1 MQYPLI
7 SEYMAAIR
15 DAHDNLD
22 QLSHLV
28 PVMDKYGE
36 PYRSGGAFAVVFRMQ
51 DEQTGKCYALKCFT
65 EEQEGRAEA
74 YRQIAEE
81 LEFVDSSYVTS
92 VKYLENELFVD
103 SSCDDDEFPVLLMD
117 WVEGDTME
125 AYIAAHHGDS
135 HAMSMLCYRFCKL
148 AAWLSS
154 QPFAHGDIKPDNIM
168 VRPDGTLTLVDY
180 DGMFVPA
187 MKGQPSPTIGTKDFS
202 HPLRTINDFDET
214 IDDFALASIALSLKA
229 ISLDASLLEQ
239 YGAPDRLLFSA
250 TDYLNLS
257 TSTAFAALQSLL
269 ADEDMQ
275 TLLSMFLLAN
285 AKKDLSMCSFRLFSV
300 QKPKEEE
307 VWSTEVTKEDL
318 ENVVE
323 DEFGV
328 KYSKDWKRL
337 LRAPKELRGE
347 YAIREGVKA
356 IGDNAFYNCNK
367 LMKKTIL
374 IACLGLVSLGLQAQS
389 ISLAGEW
396 NVELGKS
403 GSAFAKGKRA
413 SQGEVKRAIL
423 PGTIDTNHL
432 GFAPKDTMETTH
444 LTRLYAYKGAARYSR
459 TINIPKDWKKKP
471 VELFL
476 ERTRPT
482 WVYVDGELVDS
493 CNFISTPQRY
503 LLPKKV
509 KPGKHLLEI
518 VVDNGRGVPDQ
529 VYGSSHAYTEDTQ
542 TNWNG
547 IIGEIRLE
555 VKSEE
560 RRVKKQ
566 RSASEGKANSNVL
579 PDFAKDFHIE
589 GAHFYANGHRIF
601 LRGKHDAA
609 VWPLTG
615 HVEMSVEGWMKYLGT
630 CKEYGINHV
639 RFHSWCPPEAA
650 FVAADSLGIYLQPEL
665 PFWGSFDKKDERL
678 MAFLHQEGENILR
691 EYGHHPSFRMMAL
704 GNELWGDIDK
714 MKEFVDDFRKIAPDK
729 YYTFG
734 SNYYLGYQGIK
745 EGMDYFTTCRIGG
758 EGWGKYNT
766 HTRGSFSFADAYD
779 GGMINHFHPN
789 STMNF
794 DEACD
799 KAGIPI
805 ISHETGQFQ
814 TYPDYRE
821 MKKYTGVLHPYN
833 FEVFRR
839 RLAAAGMLSQADD
852 FHKASGLWSVK
863 LYKADIEMDLRTRNM
878 AGFQLLDI
886 QDYPGQGSAFVG
898 ILDAFMESKGITT
911 PEEWRQ
917 WCSPVVPLL
926 EMKKFCFVDGEK
938 IQAKV
943 KVANYGG
950 SSLKGKKLKWHL
962 VAENGLFCMDDGTF
976 STKDG
981 EVRKNVGGLM
991 AEDEGVLNIFSYDEG
1006 LVEVGELNGVFHVQ
1020 KPTKLLLTLNIE
1032 GAEAR
1037 NSYELWV
1044 YPKKALEKKGIIIA
1058 RDLNQEVVKVLEK
1071 GGKVLWMPTASS
1083 HFVAA
1088 DDTLSQAENATPYT
1102 VGGLFQTDYWN
1113 YRMFK
1118 TICENNKKK
1127 VSPGTLGILTNPNH
1141 PIFKG
1146 FPTEMHTNWQ
1156 WFPVIKESHPLVL
1169 DNFAKDY
1176 RPIVQVIDNIERNH
1190 KLGLVMEWKVGAGK
1204 LLVCMSDL
1212 EKAAKYPEGKAFY
1225 QSVIDYM
1232 RSVDFNPQVEMTA
1245 SDLLKTLKEEPRKVS
1260 LKELNNISQY

>member
-1 MQYPLI
+1 MRRI
-7 SEYMAAIR
+7 
-15 DAHDNLD
+15 
-22 QLSHLV
+22 V
-28 PVMDKYGE
+28 
-36 PYRSGGAFAVVFRMQ
+36 
-51 DEQTGKCYALKCFT
+51 
-65 EEQEGRAEA
+65 
-74 YRQIAEE
+74 
-81 LEFVDSSYVTS
+81 
-92 VKYLENELFVD
+92 
-103 SSCDDDEFPVLLMD
+103 
-117 WVEGDTME
+117 
-125 AYIAAHHGDS
+125 
-135 HAMSMLCYRFCKL
+135 
-148 AAWLSS
+148 
-154 QPFAHGDIKPDNIM
+154 
-168 VRPDGTLTLVDY
+168 
-180 DGMFVPA
+180 
-187 MKGQPSPTIGTKDFS
+187 
-202 HPLRTINDFDET
+202 
-214 IDDFALASIALSLKA
+214 
-229 ISLDASLLEQ
+229 
-239 YGAPDRLLFSA
+239 
-250 TDYLNLS
+250 
-257 TSTAFAALQSLL
+257 
-269 ADEDMQ
+269 
-275 TLLSMFLLAN
+275 
-285 AKKDLSMCSFRLFSV
+285 
-300 QKPKEEE
+300 
-307 VWSTEVTKEDL
+307 
-318 ENVVE
+318 
-323 DEFGV
+323 
-328 KYSKDWKRL
+328 
-337 LRAPKELRGE
+337 
-347 YAIREGVKA
+347 
-356 IGDNAFYNCNK
+356 
-367 LMKKTIL
+367 L
-374 IACLGLVSLGLQAQS
+374 IASLGLMSLSMQAQS

-396 NVELGKS
+396 QVELGESK
-403 GSAFAKGKRA
+403 SAFAKGKRMVTDA
-413 SQGEVKRAIL
+413 VKRAIL

-518 VVDNGRGVPDQ
+518 VVDNGKGVPEQ

-547 IIGEIRLE
+547 IIGRIELQLACSVESKFAETLTEAIPSSS
-555 VKSEE
+555 V
-560 RRVKKQ
+560 VP
-566 RSASEGKANSNVL
+566 SAGAISSHSVASPTVL
-579 PDFAKDFHIE
+579 QMPDFAKDFHIE

-615 HVEMSVEGWMKYLGT
+615 HVEMSVEGWMKYLAT

-665 PFWGSFDKKDERL
+665 PFWGSFDKKDEKL
-678 MAFLHQEGENILR
+678 MTFLHQEGENILR

-799 KAGIPI
+799 SCAKPQSWQKPDASRKQAAGIPI

-863 LYKADIEMDLRTRNM
+863 LYKADIEMDLRTQNM

-926 EMKKFCFVDGEK
+926 EVEKFCFEDGEK

-950 SSLKGKKLKWHL
+950 SSLYGKKLKWKIGD
-962 VAENGLFCMDDGTF
+962 A
-976 STKDG
+976 
-981 EVRKNVGGLM
+981 
-991 AEDEGVLNIFSYDEG
+991 EGVMNIFTYDEG
-1006 LVEVGELNGVFHVQ
+1006 LIDVGVLDEEISVD

-1032 GAEAR
+1032 GTEAR
-1037 NSYELWV
+1037 NSYELWI
-1044 YPKKALEKKGIIIA
+1044 YPKKALEKKGVIIA
-1058 RDLNQEVVKVLEK
+1058 RNLDQEVVKALKK
-1071 GGKVLWMPTASS
+1071 GGKVLWMPTASC

-1088 DDTLSQAENATPYT
+1088 DDTLSQADNATPYT

-1127 VSPGTLGILTNPNH
+1127 VSPGTLGILTNPEH

-1176 RPIVQVIDNIERNH
+1176 RPVVQVIDNIERNH

-1212 EKAAKYPEGKAFY
+1212 EKASKYPEGKAFY

>member
-1 MQYPLI
+1 
-7 SEYMAAIR
+7 
-15 DAHDNLD
+15 
-22 QLSHLV
+22 
-28 PVMDKYGE
+28 
-36 PYRSGGAFAVVFRMQ
+36 
-51 DEQTGKCYALKCFT
+51 
-65 EEQEGRAEA
+65 
-74 YRQIAEE
+74 
-81 LEFVDSSYVTS
+81 
-92 VKYLENELFVD
+92 
-103 SSCDDDEFPVLLMD
+103 
-117 WVEGDTME
+117 
-125 AYIAAHHGDS
+125 
-135 HAMSMLCYRFCKL
+135 
-148 AAWLSS
+148 
-154 QPFAHGDIKPDNIM
+154 
-168 VRPDGTLTLVDY
+168 
-180 DGMFVPA
+180 
-187 MKGQPSPTIGTKDFS
+187 
-202 HPLRTINDFDET
+202 
-214 IDDFALASIALSLKA
+214 
-229 ISLDASLLEQ
+229 
-239 YGAPDRLLFSA
+239 
-250 TDYLNLS
+250 
-257 TSTAFAALQSLL
+257 
-269 ADEDMQ
+269 
-275 TLLSMFLLAN
+275 
-285 AKKDLSMCSFRLFSV
+285 
-300 QKPKEEE
+300 
-307 VWSTEVTKEDL
+307 
-318 ENVVE
+318 
-323 DEFGV
+323 
-328 KYSKDWKRL
+328 
-337 LRAPKELRGE
+337 
-347 YAIREGVKA
+347 
-356 IGDNAFYNCNK
+356 
-367 LMKKTIL
+367 MKKTIL

-403 GSAFAKGKRA
+403 GSAFAKSKRA
-413 SQGEVKRAIL
+413 SQGEVKHAIL
-423 PGTIDTNHL
+423 PGTIDTNRL

-518 VVDNGRGVPDQ
+518 VVDNGRGVPEQ

-799 KAGIPI
+799 KVGIPI

-926 EMKKFCFVDGEK
+926 EVEKFCFEDGEK

-950 SSLKGKKLKWHL
+950 SSLYGKKLKWKIGD
-962 VAENGLFCMDDGTF
+962 A
-976 STKDG
+976 
-981 EVRKNVGGLM
+981 
-991 AEDEGVLNIFSYDEG
+991 EGVMNIFTYDEG
-1006 LVEVGELNGVFHVQ
+1006 LLDVGVLDEEISAD
-1020 KPTKLLLTLNIE
+1020 KPTKLNVSLNIE
-1032 GAEAR
+1032 GTEAR

-1044 YPKKALEKKGIIIA
+1044 YPKKALEKKGVIIA
-1058 RDLNQEVVKVLEK
+1058 KDLNQEVVKVLEK

-1088 DDTLSQAENATPYT
+1088 DDTLSQADNVTPYT

-1127 VSPGTLGILTNPNH
+1127 VSPGTLGILTNPEH

-1156 WFPVIKESHPLVL
+1156 WFPVVKESHPLVL

-1212 EKAAKYPEGKAFY
+1212 EKAAQYPEGKAFY

-1232 RSVDFNPQVEMTA
+1232 RSADFNPSAEVTVDELKKKLVE
-1245 SDLLKTLKEEPRKVS
+1245 KPRQVS

>member
-1 MQYPLI
+1 
-7 SEYMAAIR
+7 
-15 DAHDNLD
+15 
-22 QLSHLV
+22 
-28 PVMDKYGE
+28 
-36 PYRSGGAFAVVFRMQ
+36 
-51 DEQTGKCYALKCFT
+51 
-65 EEQEGRAEA
+65 
-74 YRQIAEE
+74 
-81 LEFVDSSYVTS
+81 
-92 VKYLENELFVD
+92 
-103 SSCDDDEFPVLLMD
+103 
-117 WVEGDTME
+117 
-125 AYIAAHHGDS
+125 
-135 HAMSMLCYRFCKL
+135 
-148 AAWLSS
+148 
-154 QPFAHGDIKPDNIM
+154 
-168 VRPDGTLTLVDY
+168 
-180 DGMFVPA
+180 
-187 MKGQPSPTIGTKDFS
+187 
-202 HPLRTINDFDET
+202 
-214 IDDFALASIALSLKA
+214 
-229 ISLDASLLEQ
+229 
-239 YGAPDRLLFSA
+239 
-250 TDYLNLS
+250 
-257 TSTAFAALQSLL
+257 
-269 ADEDMQ
+269 
-275 TLLSMFLLAN
+275 
-285 AKKDLSMCSFRLFSV
+285 
-300 QKPKEEE
+300 
-307 VWSTEVTKEDL
+307 
-318 ENVVE
+318 
-323 DEFGV
+323 
-328 KYSKDWKRL
+328 
-337 LRAPKELRGE
+337 
-347 YAIREGVKA
+347 
-356 IGDNAFYNCNK
+356 
-367 LMKKTIL
+367 MKKTIL

-403 GSAFAKGKRA
+403 GSAFAKSKRA
-413 SQGEVKRAIL
+413 SQGEAKRAIL

-518 VVDNGRGVPDQ
+518 VVDNGRGVPDL

-560 RRVKKQ
+560 RGVKKQ
-566 RSASEGKANSNVL
+566 RSVSEGKANSNVL

-589 GAHFYANGHRIF
+589 GTHFYANGHRIF

-863 LYKADIEMDLRTRNM
+863 LYKADIEMNLRTRNM

-917 WCSPVVPLL
+917 WCSPVIPLL
-926 EMKKFCFVDGEK
+926 EVEKFCFEDGEK

-950 SSLKGKKLKWHL
+950 SSLYGKKLKWKIGD
-962 VAENGLFCMDDGTF
+962 A
-976 STKDG
+976 
-981 EVRKNVGGLM
+981 
-991 AEDEGVLNIFSYDEG
+991 EGVMNIFTYDEG
-1006 LVEVGELNGVFHVQ
+1006 LIDVGVLDEEISAD
-1020 KPTKLLLTLNIE
+1020 KPTKLNVSLNIE
-1032 GAEAR
+1032 ETEAR
-1037 NSYELWV
+1037 NSYEFWV
-1044 YPKKALEKKGIIIA
+1044 YPKKALEKKGVIIA
-1058 RDLNQEVVKVLEK
+1058 KDLNEKVVKVLEH

-1088 DDTLSQAENATPYT
+1088 DDTLSQVDNATPYT

-1118 TICENNKKK
+1118 TICESNKKK
-1127 VSPGTLGILTNPNH
+1127 ISPGTLGILTNPEH

-1204 LLVCMSDL
+1204 LLVCMSNL

-1225 QSVIDYM
+1225 QSVIGYM
-1232 RSVDFNPQVEMTA
+1232 RSADFNPSAEITVDE
-1245 SDLLKTLKEEPRKVS
+1245 LKKKLAEKPRQVS

>member
-1 MQYPLI
+1 
-7 SEYMAAIR
+7 
-15 DAHDNLD
+15 
-22 QLSHLV
+22 
-28 PVMDKYGE
+28 
-36 PYRSGGAFAVVFRMQ
+36 
-51 DEQTGKCYALKCFT
+51 
-65 EEQEGRAEA
+65 
-74 YRQIAEE
+74 
-81 LEFVDSSYVTS
+81 
-92 VKYLENELFVD
+92 
-103 SSCDDDEFPVLLMD
+103 
-117 WVEGDTME
+117 
-125 AYIAAHHGDS
+125 
-135 HAMSMLCYRFCKL
+135 
-148 AAWLSS
+148 
-154 QPFAHGDIKPDNIM
+154 
-168 VRPDGTLTLVDY
+168 
-180 DGMFVPA
+180 
-187 MKGQPSPTIGTKDFS
+187 
-202 HPLRTINDFDET
+202 
-214 IDDFALASIALSLKA
+214 
-229 ISLDASLLEQ
+229 
-239 YGAPDRLLFSA
+239 
-250 TDYLNLS
+250 
-257 TSTAFAALQSLL
+257 
-269 ADEDMQ
+269 
-275 TLLSMFLLAN
+275 
-285 AKKDLSMCSFRLFSV
+285 
-300 QKPKEEE
+300 
-307 VWSTEVTKEDL
+307 
-318 ENVVE
+318 
-323 DEFGV
+323 
-328 KYSKDWKRL
+328 
-337 LRAPKELRGE
+337 
-347 YAIREGVKA
+347 
-356 IGDNAFYNCNK
+356 
-367 LMKKTIL
+367 MKKSIL

-403 GSAFAKGKRA
+403 GSVFAKSKRA

-432 GFAPKDTMETTH
+432 GFAPNDTMGTTH

-518 VVDNGRGVPDQ
+518 VVDNGRGVPEQ

-560 RRVKKQ
+560 RRVK
-566 RSASEGKANSNVL
+566 NSNVL
-579 PDFAKDFHIE
+579 PDFAKDFHIK

-615 HVEMSVEGWMKYLGT
+615 YVEMSVEGWMKYLGT

-758 EGWGKYNT
+758 EEWGKYNT

-926 EMKKFCFVDGEK
+926 EVEKFCFEDGEK

-950 SSLKGKKLKWHL
+950 SSLYGKKLKWKIGD
-962 VAENGLFCMDDGTF
+962 A
-976 STKDG
+976 
-981 EVRKNVGGLM
+981 
-991 AEDEGVLNIFSYDEG
+991 EGVMNIFTYDEG
-1006 LVEVGELNGVFHVQ
+1006 LVDVGVLDEAISVDE
-1020 KPTKLLLTLNIE
+1020 PTKLLFTLNIE
-1032 GAEAR
+1032 GTEAR
-1037 NSYELWV
+1037 NSYELWI
-1044 YPKKALEKKGIIIA
+1044 YPKKALEKKGVIIA
-1058 RDLNQEVVKVLEK
+1058 KDLNQEVVKVLEK
-1071 GGKVLWMPTASS
+1071 GGKVLWMPT
-1083 HFVAA
+1083 
-1088 DDTLSQAENATPYT
+1088 DNATPYT

-1127 VSPGTLGILTNPNH
+1127 VSPGTLGILTNPEH

-1212 EKAAKYPEGKAFY
+1212 EKAAQYPEGKAFY

-1232 RSVDFNPQVEMTA
+1232 RSADFNPFSEITVDE
-1245 SDLLKTLKEEPRKVS
+1245 LKKKLAEKPRQVS

>member
-1 MQYPLI
+1 MRRIVLI
-7 SEYMAAIR
+7 
-15 DAHDNLD
+15 
-22 QLSHLV
+22 
-28 PVMDKYGE
+28 
-36 PYRSGGAFAVVFRMQ
+36 
-51 DEQTGKCYALKCFT
+51 
-65 EEQEGRAEA
+65 
-74 YRQIAEE
+74 
-81 LEFVDSSYVTS
+81 
-92 VKYLENELFVD
+92 
-103 SSCDDDEFPVLLMD
+103 
-117 WVEGDTME
+117 
-125 AYIAAHHGDS
+125 
-135 HAMSMLCYRFCKL
+135 
-148 AAWLSS
+148 
-154 QPFAHGDIKPDNIM
+154 
-168 VRPDGTLTLVDY
+168 
-180 DGMFVPA
+180 
-187 MKGQPSPTIGTKDFS
+187 
-202 HPLRTINDFDET
+202 
-214 IDDFALASIALSLKA
+214 
-229 ISLDASLLEQ
+229 
-239 YGAPDRLLFSA
+239 
-250 TDYLNLS
+250 
-257 TSTAFAALQSLL
+257 
-269 ADEDMQ
+269 
-275 TLLSMFLLAN
+275 
-285 AKKDLSMCSFRLFSV
+285 
-300 QKPKEEE
+300 
-307 VWSTEVTKEDL
+307 
-318 ENVVE
+318 
-323 DEFGV
+323 
-328 KYSKDWKRL
+328 
-337 LRAPKELRGE
+337 
-347 YAIREGVKA
+347 
-356 IGDNAFYNCNK
+356 
-367 LMKKTIL
+367 
-374 IACLGLVSLGLQAQS
+374 VSLGLMSLSMQAQS

-396 NVELGKS
+396 NVELEKS
-403 GSAFAKGKRA
+403 GSAFSKSKRA
-413 SQGEVKRAIL
+413 SQGEVNRAIL

-560 RRVKKQ
+560 RRVK
-566 RSASEGKANSNVL
+566 NSNVL
-579 PDFAKDFHIE
+579 PDFAKDFHIK

-615 HVEMSVEGWMKYLGT
+615 HVEMSVEGWMKYFGT

-714 MKEFVDDFRKIAPDK
+714 MKELVDDFRKIAPDK

-821 MKKYTGVLHPYN
+821 IKKYTGVLHPYN
-833 FEVFRR
+833 LEVFRR

-911 PEEWRQ
+911 SEEWRQ

-926 EMKKFCFVDGEK
+926 EMKKFCFEDGEK

-950 SSLKGKKLKWHL
+950 TSLYGKKLMWKIGD
-962 VAENGLFCMDDGTF
+962 A
-976 STKDG
+976 
-981 EVRKNVGGLM
+981 
-991 AEDEGVLNIFSYDEG
+991 EGVMNIFTYDEG
-1006 LVEVGELNGVFHVQ
+1006 LIDVGILDEEISADKPAKLNVS
-1020 KPTKLLLTLNIE
+1020 LNIE
-1032 GAEAR
+1032 GTEAR

-1071 GGKVLWMPTASS
+1071 GGKVLWMPDS
-1083 HFVAA
+1083 
-1088 DDTLSQAENATPYT
+1088 LPYT

-1127 VSPGTLGILTNPNH
+1127 VSPGTLGILTNPEH

-1212 EKAAKYPEGKAFY
+1212 EKASKYPEGKAFY

-1232 RSVDFNPQVEMTA
+1232 RSADFNPSAEITVDE
-1245 SDLLKTLKEEPRKVS
+1245 LKKKLAEKPRQVS

>member
-1 MQYPLI
+1 MRRI
-7 SEYMAAIR
+7 
-15 DAHDNLD
+15 
-22 QLSHLV
+22 V
-28 PVMDKYGE
+28 
-36 PYRSGGAFAVVFRMQ
+36 
-51 DEQTGKCYALKCFT
+51 
-65 EEQEGRAEA
+65 
-74 YRQIAEE
+74 
-81 LEFVDSSYVTS
+81 
-92 VKYLENELFVD
+92 
-103 SSCDDDEFPVLLMD
+103 
-117 WVEGDTME
+117 
-125 AYIAAHHGDS
+125 
-135 HAMSMLCYRFCKL
+135 
-148 AAWLSS
+148 
-154 QPFAHGDIKPDNIM
+154 
-168 VRPDGTLTLVDY
+168 
-180 DGMFVPA
+180 
-187 MKGQPSPTIGTKDFS
+187 
-202 HPLRTINDFDET
+202 
-214 IDDFALASIALSLKA
+214 
-229 ISLDASLLEQ
+229 
-239 YGAPDRLLFSA
+239 
-250 TDYLNLS
+250 
-257 TSTAFAALQSLL
+257 
-269 ADEDMQ
+269 
-275 TLLSMFLLAN
+275 
-285 AKKDLSMCSFRLFSV
+285 
-300 QKPKEEE
+300 
-307 VWSTEVTKEDL
+307 
-318 ENVVE
+318 
-323 DEFGV
+323 
-328 KYSKDWKRL
+328 
-337 LRAPKELRGE
+337 
-347 YAIREGVKA
+347 
-356 IGDNAFYNCNK
+356 
-367 LMKKTIL
+367 L
-374 IACLGLVSLGLQAQS
+374 IASLGLMSLSMQAQS

-396 NVELGKS
+396 QVELGESK
-403 GSAFAKGKRA
+403 SAFAKGKRMVTDA
-413 SQGEVKRAIL
+413 VKRAIL

-518 VVDNGRGVPDQ
+518 VVDNGRGVPEQ

-547 IIGEIRLE
+547 IIGRIELQLVGSADSKSAE
-555 VKSEE
+555 VLAGAIPS
-560 RRVKKQ
+560 
-566 RSASEGKANSNVL
+566 RSVASPSAL
-579 PDFAKDFHIE
+579 QMPDFAKDFHIE

-650 FVAADSLGIYLQPEL
+650 FVAADSLEIYLQPEL

-714 MKEFVDDFRKIAPDK
+714 MKEFVDDFRKTAPDK

-926 EMKKFCFVDGEK
+926 EVEKFCFEDGEK

-950 SSLKGKKLKWHL
+950 SSLYGKKLKWKI
-962 VAENGLFCMDDGTF
+962 GDT
-976 STKDG
+976 
-981 EVRKNVGGLM
+981 
-991 AEDEGVLNIFSYDEG
+991 EGVMNIFTYDEG
-1006 LVEVGELNGVFHVQ
+1006 LIDVGVLDEEISVD

-1032 GAEAR
+1032 GTEAR
-1037 NSYELWV
+1037 NSYELWA
-1044 YPKKALEKKGIIIA
+1044 YPKKALEKKGVIIA
-1058 RDLNQEVVKVLEK
+1058 KDLNQEVVKVLEK
-1071 GGKVLWMPTASS
+1071 GAKVLWMPTVSS

-1088 DDTLSQAENATPYT
+1088 DDTLSQADNATPYT

-1127 VSPGTLGILTNPNH
+1127 VSPGTLGILTNPEH
-1141 PIFKG
+1141 PIFKE

-1156 WFPVIKESHPLVL
+1156 WFPIIKESHPLVL

-1232 RSVDFNPQVEMTA
+1232 RSADFNPSSEISVDE
-1245 SDLLKTLKEEPRKVS
+1245 LKKKLAEKPSQVS

>member
-1 MQYPLI
+1 
-7 SEYMAAIR
+7 
-15 DAHDNLD
+15 
-22 QLSHLV
+22 
-28 PVMDKYGE
+28 
-36 PYRSGGAFAVVFRMQ
+36 
-51 DEQTGKCYALKCFT
+51 
-65 EEQEGRAEA
+65 
-74 YRQIAEE
+74 
-81 LEFVDSSYVTS
+81 
-92 VKYLENELFVD
+92 
-103 SSCDDDEFPVLLMD
+103 
-117 WVEGDTME
+117 
-125 AYIAAHHGDS
+125 
-135 HAMSMLCYRFCKL
+135 
-148 AAWLSS
+148 
-154 QPFAHGDIKPDNIM
+154 
-168 VRPDGTLTLVDY
+168 
-180 DGMFVPA
+180 
-187 MKGQPSPTIGTKDFS
+187 
-202 HPLRTINDFDET
+202 
-214 IDDFALASIALSLKA
+214 
-229 ISLDASLLEQ
+229 
-239 YGAPDRLLFSA
+239 
-250 TDYLNLS
+250 
-257 TSTAFAALQSLL
+257 
-269 ADEDMQ
+269 
-275 TLLSMFLLAN
+275 
-285 AKKDLSMCSFRLFSV
+285 
-300 QKPKEEE
+300 
-307 VWSTEVTKEDL
+307 
-318 ENVVE
+318 
-323 DEFGV
+323 
-328 KYSKDWKRL
+328 
-337 LRAPKELRGE
+337 
-347 YAIREGVKA
+347 
-356 IGDNAFYNCNK
+356 
-367 LMKKTIL
+367 MKKSIL

-403 GSAFAKGKRA
+403 GSAFAKSKRA
-413 SQGEVKRAIL
+413 SHGEVKRAIL

-493 CNFISTPQRY
+493 CNFISTPQCY

-518 VVDNGRGVPDQ
+518 VVDNGRGVPDL

-560 RRVKKQ
+560 RGVKKQ
-566 RSASEGKANSNVL
+566 RSVSEGKANSNVL

-589 GAHFYANGHRIF
+589 GTHFYANGHRIF

-678 MAFLHQEGENILR
+678 MAFLHQEGVNILR
-691 EYGHHPSFRMMAL
+691 EYGHHPSFRMMVL

-805 ISHETGQFQ
+805 ISHETGEFQ

-863 LYKADIEMDLRTRNM
+863 LYKTDIEMDLRTRNM

-926 EMKKFCFVDGEK
+926 EVEKFCFEDGEK

-950 SSLKGKKLKWHL
+950 SSLYGKKLKWKIGD
-962 VAENGLFCMDDGTF
+962 A
-976 STKDG
+976 
-981 EVRKNVGGLM
+981 
-991 AEDEGVLNIFSYDEG
+991 EGVMNIFTYDEG
-1006 LVEVGELNGVFHVQ
+1006 LIDVGVLDEEISAD
-1020 KPTKLLLTLNIE
+1020 KPTKLNVSLNIE
-1032 GAEAR
+1032 ETEAR
-1037 NSYELWV
+1037 NSYEFWV
-1044 YPKKALEKKGIIIA
+1044 YPKKALEKKGVIIA
-1058 RDLNQEVVKVLEK
+1058 KDLNEKVVKVLEH

-1088 DDTLSQAENATPYT
+1088 DDTLLQADNATPYT

-1127 VSPGTLGILTNPNH
+1127 VSPGTLGILTNPEH

-1204 LLVCMSDL
+1204 LLVCMSNL

-1225 QSVIDYM
+1225 QSVIGYM
-1232 RSVDFNPQVEMTA
+1232 RSADFNPSAEITVDE
-1245 SDLLKTLKEEPRKVS
+1245 LKKKLAEKPRQVS

>member
-1 MQYPLI
+1 
-7 SEYMAAIR
+7 
-15 DAHDNLD
+15 
-22 QLSHLV
+22 
-28 PVMDKYGE
+28 
-36 PYRSGGAFAVVFRMQ
+36 
-51 DEQTGKCYALKCFT
+51 
-65 EEQEGRAEA
+65 
-74 YRQIAEE
+74 
-81 LEFVDSSYVTS
+81 
-92 VKYLENELFVD
+92 
-103 SSCDDDEFPVLLMD
+103 
-117 WVEGDTME
+117 
-125 AYIAAHHGDS
+125 
-135 HAMSMLCYRFCKL
+135 
-148 AAWLSS
+148 
-154 QPFAHGDIKPDNIM
+154 
-168 VRPDGTLTLVDY
+168 
-180 DGMFVPA
+180 
-187 MKGQPSPTIGTKDFS
+187 
-202 HPLRTINDFDET
+202 
-214 IDDFALASIALSLKA
+214 
-229 ISLDASLLEQ
+229 
-239 YGAPDRLLFSA
+239 
-250 TDYLNLS
+250 
-257 TSTAFAALQSLL
+257 
-269 ADEDMQ
+269 
-275 TLLSMFLLAN
+275 
-285 AKKDLSMCSFRLFSV
+285 
-300 QKPKEEE
+300 
-307 VWSTEVTKEDL
+307 
-318 ENVVE
+318 
-323 DEFGV
+323 
-328 KYSKDWKRL
+328 
-337 LRAPKELRGE
+337 
-347 YAIREGVKA
+347 
-356 IGDNAFYNCNK
+356 
-367 LMKKTIL
+367 MKKSIL

-403 GSAFAKGKRA
+403 GSAFAKSKRA
-413 SQGEVKRAIL
+413 SHGEVKRAIL

-493 CNFISTPQRY
+493 CNFISTPQCY

-518 VVDNGRGVPDQ
+518 VVDNGRGVPDL

-560 RRVKKQ
+560 RGVKKQ
-566 RSASEGKANSNVL
+566 RSVSEGKANSNVL

-589 GAHFYANGHRIF
+589 GTHFYANGHRIF

-833 FEVFRR
+833 LEVFRR

-926 EMKKFCFVDGEK
+926 EVEKFCFEDGEK

-950 SSLKGKKLKWHL
+950 SSLYGKKLKWKIGD
-962 VAENGLFCMDDGTF
+962 A
-976 STKDG
+976 
-981 EVRKNVGGLM
+981 
-991 AEDEGVLNIFSYDEG
+991 EGVMNIFTYDEG
-1006 LVEVGELNGVFHVQ
+1006 LIDVGVLDERISVD
-1020 KPTKLLLTLNIE
+1020 KPTKLNVSLNIE
-1032 GAEAR
+1032 GTEAR
-1037 NSYELWV
+1037 NSYEFWV
-1044 YPKKALEKKGIIIA
+1044 YPKKALEKKGVIIA
-1058 RDLNQEVVKVLEK
+1058 KDLNQEVVKVLEK

-1088 DDTLSQAENATPYT
+1088 DDTLSQVDNATPYT

-1127 VSPGTLGILTNPNH
+1127 VSPGTLGILTNPEH

-1232 RSVDFNPQVEMTA
+1232 RSADFNPSAEITVDE
-1245 SDLLKTLKEEPRKVS
+1245 LKKKLAEKPHQVS

>member
-1 MQYPLI
+1 
-7 SEYMAAIR
+7 
-15 DAHDNLD
+15 
-22 QLSHLV
+22 
-28 PVMDKYGE
+28 
-36 PYRSGGAFAVVFRMQ
+36 
-51 DEQTGKCYALKCFT
+51 
-65 EEQEGRAEA
+65 
-74 YRQIAEE
+74 
-81 LEFVDSSYVTS
+81 
-92 VKYLENELFVD
+92 
-103 SSCDDDEFPVLLMD
+103 
-117 WVEGDTME
+117 
-125 AYIAAHHGDS
+125 
-135 HAMSMLCYRFCKL
+135 
-148 AAWLSS
+148 
-154 QPFAHGDIKPDNIM
+154 
-168 VRPDGTLTLVDY
+168 
-180 DGMFVPA
+180 
-187 MKGQPSPTIGTKDFS
+187 
-202 HPLRTINDFDET
+202 
-214 IDDFALASIALSLKA
+214 
-229 ISLDASLLEQ
+229 
-239 YGAPDRLLFSA
+239 
-250 TDYLNLS
+250 
-257 TSTAFAALQSLL
+257 
-269 ADEDMQ
+269 
-275 TLLSMFLLAN
+275 
-285 AKKDLSMCSFRLFSV
+285 
-300 QKPKEEE
+300 
-307 VWSTEVTKEDL
+307 
-318 ENVVE
+318 
-323 DEFGV
+323 
-328 KYSKDWKRL
+328 
-337 LRAPKELRGE
+337 
-347 YAIREGVKA
+347 
-356 IGDNAFYNCNK
+356 
-367 LMKKTIL
+367 MKKTIL

-403 GSAFAKGKRA
+403 GSAFAKSKRT

-423 PGTIDTNHL
+423 PGTIDTNRL

-459 TINIPKDWKKKP
+459 IINIPKDWKKKP

-518 VVDNGRGVPDQ
+518 VVDNGRGVPEQ

-560 RRVKKQ
+560 RRVK
-566 RSASEGKANSNVL
+566 NSNVL
-579 PDFAKDFHIE
+579 PDFAKNFHIE
-589 GAHFYANGHRIF
+589 GAHFFANGHRIF

-615 HVEMSVEGWMKYLGT
+615 HVEMGVEGWMKYLGT

-821 MKKYTGVLHPYN
+821 IKKYTGVLHPYN

-926 EMKKFCFVDGEK
+926 EVEKFCFEDGEK

-950 SSLKGKKLKWHL
+950 SSLYGKKLKWKIGD
-962 VAENGLFCMDDGTF
+962 A
-976 STKDG
+976 
-981 EVRKNVGGLM
+981 
-991 AEDEGVLNIFSYDEG
+991 EGVMNIFTYDEG
-1006 LVEVGELNGVFHVQ
+1006 LIDVGVLDEEISVD

-1032 GAEAR
+1032 GTEAR
-1037 NSYELWV
+1037 NSYELWA
-1044 YPKKALEKKGIIIA
+1044 YPKKALEKKGVIIA

-1071 GGKVLWMPTASS
+1071 GGKVLWMPTTSS

-1088 DDTLSQAENATPYT
+1088 DDTLSQAQNATPYT

-1127 VSPGTLGILTNPNH
+1127 VSPGTLGILTNPEH

-1146 FPTEMHTNWQ
+1146 FPTVMHTNWQ

-1190 KLGLVMEWKVGAGK
+1190 KLGLVMEWKMGAGK

-1212 EKAAKYPEGKAFY
+1212 EKASKYPEGKAFY

-1232 RSVDFNPQVEMTA
+1232 RSADFNPSSEISVDE
-1245 SDLLKTLKEEPRKVS
+1245 LKKKLAEKPRQVS

>member
-1 MQYPLI
+1 
-7 SEYMAAIR
+7 
-15 DAHDNLD
+15 
-22 QLSHLV
+22 
-28 PVMDKYGE
+28 
-36 PYRSGGAFAVVFRMQ
+36 
-51 DEQTGKCYALKCFT
+51 
-65 EEQEGRAEA
+65 
-74 YRQIAEE
+74 
-81 LEFVDSSYVTS
+81 
-92 VKYLENELFVD
+92 
-103 SSCDDDEFPVLLMD
+103 
-117 WVEGDTME
+117 
-125 AYIAAHHGDS
+125 
-135 HAMSMLCYRFCKL
+135 
-148 AAWLSS
+148 
-154 QPFAHGDIKPDNIM
+154 
-168 VRPDGTLTLVDY
+168 
-180 DGMFVPA
+180 
-187 MKGQPSPTIGTKDFS
+187 
-202 HPLRTINDFDET
+202 
-214 IDDFALASIALSLKA
+214 
-229 ISLDASLLEQ
+229 
-239 YGAPDRLLFSA
+239 
-250 TDYLNLS
+250 
-257 TSTAFAALQSLL
+257 
-269 ADEDMQ
+269 
-275 TLLSMFLLAN
+275 
-285 AKKDLSMCSFRLFSV
+285 
-300 QKPKEEE
+300 
-307 VWSTEVTKEDL
+307 
-318 ENVVE
+318 
-323 DEFGV
+323 
-328 KYSKDWKRL
+328 
-337 LRAPKELRGE
+337 
-347 YAIREGVKA
+347 
-356 IGDNAFYNCNK
+356 
-367 LMKKTIL
+367 MKKTIL

-403 GSAFAKGKRA
+403 GSAFTKSKHAPQSEA
-413 SQGEVKRAIL
+413 KRAIL

-518 VVDNGRGVPDQ
+518 VVDNGRGVPEQ

-560 RRVKKQ
+560 RRVK
-566 RSASEGKANSNVL
+566 NSNVL

-799 KAGIPI
+799 PCAKPQSWQKPDASRKQAAGIPI

-926 EMKKFCFVDGEK
+926 EVEKFCFEDGEK

-950 SSLKGKKLKWHL
+950 SSLYGKKLKWKIGD
-962 VAENGLFCMDDGTF
+962 A
-976 STKDG
+976 
-981 EVRKNVGGLM
+981 
-991 AEDEGVLNIFSYDEG
+991 EGVMNIFTYDEG
-1006 LVEVGELNGVFHVQ
+1006 LIDVGVLDEEISVD

-1032 GAEAR
+1032 GTEAR

-1044 YPKKALEKKGIIIA
+1044 YPKKVLEKKGVIIA
-1058 RDLNQEVVKVLEK
+1058 KDLNQEVVKVLEK

-1088 DDTLSQAENATPYT
+1088 DDTLSQADNATPYT

-1127 VSPGTLGILTNPNH
+1127 VSPGTLGILTNPEH

-1190 KLGLVMEWKVGAGK
+1190 KLGLVMEWKVGSGK

-1232 RSVDFNPQVEMTA
+1232 RSADFNPSAEITVDELKKKLVE
-1245 SDLLKTLKEEPRKVS
+1245 KPRQVS
-1260 LKELNNISQY
+1260 LKELNNISQH

>member
-1 MQYPLI
+1 
-7 SEYMAAIR
+7 
-15 DAHDNLD
+15 
-22 QLSHLV
+22 
-28 PVMDKYGE
+28 
-36 PYRSGGAFAVVFRMQ
+36 
-51 DEQTGKCYALKCFT
+51 
-65 EEQEGRAEA
+65 
-74 YRQIAEE
+74 
-81 LEFVDSSYVTS
+81 
-92 VKYLENELFVD
+92 
-103 SSCDDDEFPVLLMD
+103 
-117 WVEGDTME
+117 
-125 AYIAAHHGDS
+125 
-135 HAMSMLCYRFCKL
+135 
-148 AAWLSS
+148 
-154 QPFAHGDIKPDNIM
+154 
-168 VRPDGTLTLVDY
+168 
-180 DGMFVPA
+180 
-187 MKGQPSPTIGTKDFS
+187 
-202 HPLRTINDFDET
+202 
-214 IDDFALASIALSLKA
+214 
-229 ISLDASLLEQ
+229 
-239 YGAPDRLLFSA
+239 
-250 TDYLNLS
+250 
-257 TSTAFAALQSLL
+257 
-269 ADEDMQ
+269 
-275 TLLSMFLLAN
+275 
-285 AKKDLSMCSFRLFSV
+285 
-300 QKPKEEE
+300 
-307 VWSTEVTKEDL
+307 
-318 ENVVE
+318 
-323 DEFGV
+323 
-328 KYSKDWKRL
+328 
-337 LRAPKELRGE
+337 
-347 YAIREGVKA
+347 
-356 IGDNAFYNCNK
+356 
-367 LMKKTIL
+367 MKKTIL

-403 GSAFAKGKRA
+403 GSAFAKSKRA
-413 SQGEVKRAIL
+413 FQGEVKRAIL

-518 VVDNGRGVPDQ
+518 VVDNGRGVPEQ

-579 PDFAKDFHIE
+579 PDFAKDFHIK

-665 PFWGSFDKKDERL
+665 PFWGSFDKKDEKL
-678 MAFLHQEGENILR
+678 MTFLHQEGENILR

-950 SSLKGKKLKWHL
+950 TSLYGKKLMWKIGD
-962 VAENGLFCMDDGTF
+962 A
-976 STKDG
+976 
-981 EVRKNVGGLM
+981 
-991 AEDEGVLNIFSYDEG
+991 EGVMNIFTYDEG
-1006 LVEVGELNGVFHVQ
+1006 LIDVGILDEEISADKPAKLNVS
-1020 KPTKLLLTLNIE
+1020 LNIE
-1032 GAEAR
+1032 GTEAR

-1088 DDTLSQAENATPYT
+1088 DDTLSQADNATPYT

-1127 VSPGTLGILTNPNH
+1127 VSPGTLGILTNPEH

-1212 EKAAKYPEGKAFY
+1212 EKAAQYPEGKAFY

-1232 RSVDFNPQVEMTA
+1232 RSADFNPSSEISVDE
-1245 SDLLKTLKEEPRKVS
+1245 LKKKLAEKPRQVS

>member
-1 MQYPLI
+1 
-7 SEYMAAIR
+7 
-15 DAHDNLD
+15 
-22 QLSHLV
+22 
-28 PVMDKYGE
+28 
-36 PYRSGGAFAVVFRMQ
+36 
-51 DEQTGKCYALKCFT
+51 
-65 EEQEGRAEA
+65 
-74 YRQIAEE
+74 
-81 LEFVDSSYVTS
+81 
-92 VKYLENELFVD
+92 
-103 SSCDDDEFPVLLMD
+103 
-117 WVEGDTME
+117 
-125 AYIAAHHGDS
+125 
-135 HAMSMLCYRFCKL
+135 
-148 AAWLSS
+148 
-154 QPFAHGDIKPDNIM
+154 
-168 VRPDGTLTLVDY
+168 
-180 DGMFVPA
+180 
-187 MKGQPSPTIGTKDFS
+187 
-202 HPLRTINDFDET
+202 
-214 IDDFALASIALSLKA
+214 
-229 ISLDASLLEQ
+229 
-239 YGAPDRLLFSA
+239 
-250 TDYLNLS
+250 
-257 TSTAFAALQSLL
+257 
-269 ADEDMQ
+269 
-275 TLLSMFLLAN
+275 
-285 AKKDLSMCSFRLFSV
+285 
-300 QKPKEEE
+300 
-307 VWSTEVTKEDL
+307 
-318 ENVVE
+318 
-323 DEFGV
+323 
-328 KYSKDWKRL
+328 
-337 LRAPKELRGE
+337 
-347 YAIREGVKA
+347 
-356 IGDNAFYNCNK
+356 
-367 LMKKTIL
+367 MKKTIL
-374 IACLGLVSLGLQAQS
+374 IVCLGLVSLGLQAQG

-413 SQGEVKRAIL
+413 SQGEMKRAIL
-423 PGTIDTNHL
+423 PGTIDTNRL

-518 VVDNGRGVPDQ
+518 VVDNGRGVPEQ

-560 RRVKKQ
+560 RRVK
-566 RSASEGKANSNVL
+566 NSNVL
-579 PDFAKDFHIE
+579 PDFAKDFHIK

-714 MKEFVDDFRKIAPDK
+714 MKELVDDFRKIAPDK

-821 MKKYTGVLHPYN
+821 IKKYTGVLHPYN

-863 LYKADIEMDLRTRNM
+863 LYKADIEMDLRTKNM

-926 EMKKFCFVDGEK
+926 EMKKFCFEDGEK

-950 SSLKGKKLKWHL
+950 TSLYGKKLMWKIGD
-962 VAENGLFCMDDGTF
+962 A
-976 STKDG
+976 
-981 EVRKNVGGLM
+981 
-991 AEDEGVLNIFSYDEG
+991 EGVMNIFTYDEG
-1006 LVEVGELNGVFHVQ
+1006 LIDVGILDEEISADKPAKLNVS
-1020 KPTKLLLTLNIE
+1020 LNIE
-1032 GAEAR
+1032 GTEAR

-1071 GGKVLWMPTASS
+1071 GGKVLWMPDS
-1083 HFVAA
+1083 
-1088 DDTLSQAENATPYT
+1088 LPYT

-1127 VSPGTLGILTNPNH
+1127 VSPGTLGILTNPEH

-1232 RSVDFNPQVEMTA
+1232 RSADFNPSAEITVDE
-1245 SDLLKTLKEEPRKVS
+1245 LKKKLAEKPRQVS

>member
-1 MQYPLI
+1 
-7 SEYMAAIR
+7 
-15 DAHDNLD
+15 
-22 QLSHLV
+22 
-28 PVMDKYGE
+28 
-36 PYRSGGAFAVVFRMQ
+36 
-51 DEQTGKCYALKCFT
+51 
-65 EEQEGRAEA
+65 
-74 YRQIAEE
+74 
-81 LEFVDSSYVTS
+81 
-92 VKYLENELFVD
+92 
-103 SSCDDDEFPVLLMD
+103 
-117 WVEGDTME
+117 
-125 AYIAAHHGDS
+125 
-135 HAMSMLCYRFCKL
+135 
-148 AAWLSS
+148 
-154 QPFAHGDIKPDNIM
+154 
-168 VRPDGTLTLVDY
+168 
-180 DGMFVPA
+180 
-187 MKGQPSPTIGTKDFS
+187 
-202 HPLRTINDFDET
+202 
-214 IDDFALASIALSLKA
+214 
-229 ISLDASLLEQ
+229 
-239 YGAPDRLLFSA
+239 
-250 TDYLNLS
+250 
-257 TSTAFAALQSLL
+257 
-269 ADEDMQ
+269 
-275 TLLSMFLLAN
+275 
-285 AKKDLSMCSFRLFSV
+285 
-300 QKPKEEE
+300 
-307 VWSTEVTKEDL
+307 
-318 ENVVE
+318 
-323 DEFGV
+323 
-328 KYSKDWKRL
+328 
-337 LRAPKELRGE
+337 
-347 YAIREGVKA
+347 
-356 IGDNAFYNCNK
+356 
-367 LMKKTIL
+367 MKKSIL

-403 GSAFAKGKRA
+403 GSAFAKSKRA
-413 SQGEVKRAIL
+413 SQGEMKRAIL

-547 IIGEIRLE
+547 IIGRIELLL
-555 VKSEE
+555 VGSADSKSAETLTGAIPS
-560 RRVKKQ
+560 
-566 RSASEGKANSNVL
+566 RSVDSPSAL
-579 PDFAKDFHIE
+579 QMPDFAKDFHIK

-615 HVEMSVEGWMKYLGT
+615 HVEMSVEGWMKYLGI

-821 MKKYTGVLHPYN
+821 IKKYTGVLHPYN

-839 RLAAAGMLSQADD
+839 RLAAAGILSQSDD

-926 EMKKFCFVDGEK
+926 EMKKFCFEDGEK

-950 SSLKGKKLKWHL
+950 TSLYGKKLMWKIGD
-962 VAENGLFCMDDGTF
+962 A
-976 STKDG
+976 
-981 EVRKNVGGLM
+981 
-991 AEDEGVLNIFSYDEG
+991 EGVMNIFTYDEG
-1006 LVEVGELNGVFHVQ
+1006 LIDVGILDEEISADKPAKLNVS
-1020 KPTKLLLTLNIE
+1020 LNIE
-1032 GAEAR
+1032 GTEAR

-1071 GGKVLWMPTASS
+1071 GGKVLWMPDS
-1083 HFVAA
+1083 
-1088 DDTLSQAENATPYT
+1088 LPYT

-1127 VSPGTLGILTNPNH
+1127 VSPGTLGILTNPEH

-1212 EKAAKYPEGKAFY
+1212 EKASKYPEGKAFY

-1232 RSVDFNPQVEMTA
+1232 RSADFNPSAEITVDE
-1245 SDLLKTLKEEPRKVS
+1245 LKKKLAEKPRQVS

>member
-1 MQYPLI
+1 
-7 SEYMAAIR
+7 
-15 DAHDNLD
+15 
-22 QLSHLV
+22 
-28 PVMDKYGE
+28 
-36 PYRSGGAFAVVFRMQ
+36 
-51 DEQTGKCYALKCFT
+51 
-65 EEQEGRAEA
+65 
-74 YRQIAEE
+74 
-81 LEFVDSSYVTS
+81 
-92 VKYLENELFVD
+92 
-103 SSCDDDEFPVLLMD
+103 
-117 WVEGDTME
+117 
-125 AYIAAHHGDS
+125 
-135 HAMSMLCYRFCKL
+135 
-148 AAWLSS
+148 
-154 QPFAHGDIKPDNIM
+154 
-168 VRPDGTLTLVDY
+168 
-180 DGMFVPA
+180 
-187 MKGQPSPTIGTKDFS
+187 
-202 HPLRTINDFDET
+202 
-214 IDDFALASIALSLKA
+214 
-229 ISLDASLLEQ
+229 
-239 YGAPDRLLFSA
+239 
-250 TDYLNLS
+250 
-257 TSTAFAALQSLL
+257 
-269 ADEDMQ
+269 
-275 TLLSMFLLAN
+275 
-285 AKKDLSMCSFRLFSV
+285 
-300 QKPKEEE
+300 
-307 VWSTEVTKEDL
+307 
-318 ENVVE
+318 
-323 DEFGV
+323 
-328 KYSKDWKRL
+328 
-337 LRAPKELRGE
+337 
-347 YAIREGVKA
+347 
-356 IGDNAFYNCNK
+356 
-367 LMKKTIL
+367 MKKSIL

-403 GSAFAKGKRA
+403 GSAFAKSKRA
-413 SQGEVKRAIL
+413 SQGEEKRAIL

-518 VVDNGRGVPDQ
+518 VVDNGRGVPEQ

-547 IIGEIRLE
+547 IIGRIELQLASFTDC
-555 VKSEE
+555 KSTETLAGAIPS
-560 RRVKKQ
+560 
-566 RSASEGKANSNVL
+566 RSVDSPSAL
-579 PDFAKDFHIE
+579 QMPDFAKDFHIK

-821 MKKYTGVLHPYN
+821 IKKYTGVLHPYN

-926 EMKKFCFVDGEK
+926 EMKKFCFEDGEK

-950 SSLKGKKLKWHL
+950 TSLYGKKLMWKIGD
-962 VAENGLFCMDDGTF
+962 A
-976 STKDG
+976 
-981 EVRKNVGGLM
+981 
-991 AEDEGVLNIFSYDEG
+991 EGVMNIFTYDEG
-1006 LVEVGELNGVFHVQ
+1006 LIDVGILDEEISADKPAKLNVS
-1020 KPTKLLLTLNIE
+1020 LNIE
-1032 GAEAR
+1032 GTEAR

-1071 GGKVLWMPTASS
+1071 GGKVLWMPDS
-1083 HFVAA
+1083 
-1088 DDTLSQAENATPYT
+1088 LPYT

-1127 VSPGTLGILTNPNH
+1127 VSPGTLGILTNPEH
-1141 PIFKG
+1141 PIFKE

-1212 EKAAKYPEGKAFY
+1212 EKASKYPEGKAFY

>member
-1 MQYPLI
+1 
-7 SEYMAAIR
+7 
-15 DAHDNLD
+15 
-22 QLSHLV
+22 
-28 PVMDKYGE
+28 
-36 PYRSGGAFAVVFRMQ
+36 
-51 DEQTGKCYALKCFT
+51 
-65 EEQEGRAEA
+65 
-74 YRQIAEE
+74 
-81 LEFVDSSYVTS
+81 
-92 VKYLENELFVD
+92 
-103 SSCDDDEFPVLLMD
+103 
-117 WVEGDTME
+117 
-125 AYIAAHHGDS
+125 
-135 HAMSMLCYRFCKL
+135 
-148 AAWLSS
+148 
-154 QPFAHGDIKPDNIM
+154 
-168 VRPDGTLTLVDY
+168 
-180 DGMFVPA
+180 
-187 MKGQPSPTIGTKDFS
+187 
-202 HPLRTINDFDET
+202 
-214 IDDFALASIALSLKA
+214 
-229 ISLDASLLEQ
+229 
-239 YGAPDRLLFSA
+239 
-250 TDYLNLS
+250 
-257 TSTAFAALQSLL
+257 
-269 ADEDMQ
+269 
-275 TLLSMFLLAN
+275 
-285 AKKDLSMCSFRLFSV
+285 
-300 QKPKEEE
+300 
-307 VWSTEVTKEDL
+307 
-318 ENVVE
+318 
-323 DEFGV
+323 
-328 KYSKDWKRL
+328 
-337 LRAPKELRGE
+337 
-347 YAIREGVKA
+347 
-356 IGDNAFYNCNK
+356 
-367 LMKKTIL
+367 MKKSIL

-403 GSAFAKGKRA
+403 GSAFAKSKRA

-518 VVDNGRGVPDQ
+518 VVDNGKGVPDQ

-547 IIGEIRLE
+547 IIGRIELLL
-555 VKSEE
+555 VGSADSKSAETLTGAIPS
-560 RRVKKQ
+560 
-566 RSASEGKANSNVL
+566 RSVASPSAL
-579 PDFAKDFHIE
+579 QMPDFAKDFHIK
-589 GAHFYANGHRIF
+589 GAHFCANGHRIF

-665 PFWGSFDKKDERL
+665 PFWGSFDKKDEKL
-678 MAFLHQEGENILR
+678 MTFLHQEGVNILR

-758 EGWGKYNT
+758 EEWGKYNT

-926 EMKKFCFVDGEK
+926 EMKKFCFEDGEK

-950 SSLKGKKLKWHL
+950 SSLKGKKLKWYL
-962 VAENGLFCMDDGTF
+962 AAENGLFCMDDGTF

-981 EVRKNVGGLM
+981 EVRKNVGDLM

-1006 LVEVGELNGVFHVQ
+1006 LVDVGELNGVFHVQ

-1032 GAEAR
+1032 GTEAR

-1044 YPKKALEKKGIIIA
+1044 YPKKAMEKKGVIIA
-1058 RDLNQEVVKVLEK
+1058 KDLNDEVVKVLEK

-1088 DDTLSQAENATPYT
+1088 DDTLSQADNATPYT

-1127 VSPGTLGILTNPNH
+1127 VSPGTLGILTNPEH

-1190 KLGLVMEWKVGAGK
+1190 KLGLVMEWKVGVGK

-1212 EKAAKYPEGKAFY
+1212 EKAAKYSEGKAFY

-1232 RSVDFNPQVEMTA
+1232 RSADFNPQVKMTA

>member
-1 MQYPLI
+1 
-7 SEYMAAIR
+7 
-15 DAHDNLD
+15 
-22 QLSHLV
+22 
-28 PVMDKYGE
+28 
-36 PYRSGGAFAVVFRMQ
+36 
-51 DEQTGKCYALKCFT
+51 
-65 EEQEGRAEA
+65 
-74 YRQIAEE
+74 
-81 LEFVDSSYVTS
+81 
-92 VKYLENELFVD
+92 
-103 SSCDDDEFPVLLMD
+103 
-117 WVEGDTME
+117 
-125 AYIAAHHGDS
+125 
-135 HAMSMLCYRFCKL
+135 
-148 AAWLSS
+148 
-154 QPFAHGDIKPDNIM
+154 
-168 VRPDGTLTLVDY
+168 
-180 DGMFVPA
+180 
-187 MKGQPSPTIGTKDFS
+187 
-202 HPLRTINDFDET
+202 
-214 IDDFALASIALSLKA
+214 
-229 ISLDASLLEQ
+229 
-239 YGAPDRLLFSA
+239 
-250 TDYLNLS
+250 
-257 TSTAFAALQSLL
+257 
-269 ADEDMQ
+269 
-275 TLLSMFLLAN
+275 
-285 AKKDLSMCSFRLFSV
+285 
-300 QKPKEEE
+300 
-307 VWSTEVTKEDL
+307 
-318 ENVVE
+318 
-323 DEFGV
+323 
-328 KYSKDWKRL
+328 
-337 LRAPKELRGE
+337 
-347 YAIREGVKA
+347 
-356 IGDNAFYNCNK
+356 
-367 LMKKTIL
+367 MKKSIL

-403 GSAFAKGKRA
+403 GSAFAKSKHA
-413 SQGEVKRAIL
+413 PQGEVKRAIL

-459 TINIPKDWKKKP
+459 IINIPKDWKKKP

-518 VVDNGRGVPDQ
+518 VVDNGKGVPDQ

-560 RRVKKQ
+560 RRVEKQ
-566 RSASEGKANSNVL
+566 RSASEGKANSNAM

-911 PEEWRQ
+911 PEEWCQ

-926 EMKKFCFVDGEK
+926 EMEKFCFEDGEK

-950 SSLKGKKLKWHL
+950 SSLYGKKFKWKIGD
-962 VAENGLFCMDDGTF
+962 A
-976 STKDG
+976 
-981 EVRKNVGGLM
+981 
-991 AEDEGVLNIFSYDEG
+991 EGVMNIFTYDEG
-1006 LVEVGELNGVFHVQ
+1006 LVDVGVLDEEISAD

-1032 GAEAR
+1032 GTEAR

-1044 YPKKALEKKGIIIA
+1044 YPKKALEKKGVIIA
-1058 RDLNQEVVKVLEK
+1058 KDLNQEVVKVLEK
-1071 GGKVLWMPTASS
+1071 GGKVLWMPTTSS

-1088 DDTLSQAENATPYT
+1088 DDTLSQADNATPYT

-1127 VSPGTLGILTNPNH
+1127 VSPGTLGILTNPEH
-1141 PIFKG
+1141 PIFKE

-1232 RSVDFNPQVEMTA
+1232 RSADFNPSSEIAVDE
-1245 SDLLKTLKEEPRKVS
+1245 LKKKLAEKPRQVS